1 MTPNGRDLPS
11 IIGGSELRKR
21 LNWRWPQSP
30 TFFLTWASVG
40 AGVRECDRD
49 LSQEHQ
55 HTCNLTSL
63 AQTKRC
69 ILALWN
75 GAVEWRCGMALWNG
89 AVETD
94 TRFVQNQQTRARNK
108 EAKGSWR
115 AQAFVR
121 STPVLR
127 EGVPKNH
134 HRNLAFL
141 PILKSRC
148 IRLQRT
154 NQPLGP

>member
-55 HTCNLTSL
+55 HTCNLTLL

-69 ILALWN
+69 ILALWT
-75 GAVEWRCGMALWNG
+75 GAVDWRCGMALWNG
-89 AVETD
+89 AVEND

-121 STPVLR
+121 STRFLR

-141 PILKSRC
+141 PMLKSRC

-154 NQPLGP
+154 NQPLSP